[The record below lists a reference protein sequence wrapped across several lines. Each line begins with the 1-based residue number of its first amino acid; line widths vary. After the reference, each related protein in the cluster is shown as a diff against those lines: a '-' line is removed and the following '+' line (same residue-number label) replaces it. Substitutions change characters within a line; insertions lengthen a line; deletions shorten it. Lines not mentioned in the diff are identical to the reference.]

1 MGIAFQTEIYIA
13 VLSLLTLLLSVK
25 REFLLALFVFYILFL
40 KLNFVKFIKE

>member
-25 REFLLALFVFYILFL
+25 REFLLALFVFLYSIFET
-40 KLNFVKFIKE
+40 KFCKIY